1 MRIQNYINEGERVR
15 AQVTIHDDPY
25 ALFTSGKA
33 GTLACTDNRV
43 VYVEGKDVVDVS
55 INRVDSF
62 RYRAPVMPKAYLY
75 SGIIL
80 LVFAV
85 LGRSSF
91 EAYSTLAFVVGPV
104 LFATGYW
111 LRTST
116 LTVNTPSESYEFQS
130 RDDSLE
136 DIAHSLR
143 DRETE

>member
-15 AQVTIHDDPY
+15 AEVTIHDDPHS
-25 ALFTSGKA
+25 LFYSGKA

-43 VYVEGKDVVDVS
+43 VHVDGKDVVDIS

-62 RYRAPVMPKAYLY
+62 RYRAPSMPKAYLY
-75 SGIIL
+75 SGIIF

-91 EAYSTLAFVVGPV
+91 PGYSTLAFLIGPV
-104 LFATGYW
+104 LLATGYW

-116 LTVNTPSESYEFQS
+116 LTLNTPSESYEFIS
-130 RDDSLE
+130 RDNSLE
-136 DIAHSLR
+136 EIAHTLR
-143 DRETE
+143 DREME